1 MKLGSKALRTE
12 LNTKYLN
19 RGASCLIKCEIFN
32 QVHRAIVVPPFLVG
46 PAAASGSTIRF
57 QSMQRSCLWGFT
69 WSDPFF
75 HSSHH
80 STALPRF
87 SHALS
92 LLFSPS
98 LPLSFC
104 LAGRSRACWLS
115 IKKLS
120 LRVAQ
125 ALSATICCQLVTAK
139 EKEAREKKAKAKWK
153 NGKNVFPL
161 SYFRV
166 RIK

>member
-1 MKLGSKALRTE
+1 MKS
-12 LNTKYLN
+12 
-19 RGASCLIKCEIFN
+19 LIKSIELLSC
-32 QVHRAIVVPPFLVG
+32 PPFWCDQLLPVVRQFDSSQCN
-46 PAAASGSTIRF
+46 AAVSG
-57 QSMQRSCLWGFT
+57 
-69 WSDPFF
+69 
-75 HSSHH
+75 
-80 STALPRF
+80 ALPGLTRF
-87 SHALS
+87 FTVPIAAQPSHALAMPSLS
-92 LLFSPS
+92 LLSPS
-98 LPLSFC
+98 LSLSFC